1 MVHFIWPAMKE
12 KLFSLPLTKVDIHF
26 GHVRMYAMPYPISW
40 IIFILDSV
48 PSYTDKLLEFGWI
61 PIAPLSYP

>member
-1 MVHFIWPAMKE
+1 MVHFIWPKMTE

-40 IIFILDSV
+40 IISILDSES
-48 PSYTDKLLEFGWI
+48 SYTETLLDVI
-61 PIAPLSYP
+61 TMN